1 MADETYYAWS
11 FIKVADKDGNIERIK
26 PGTEV
31 TEESLGTTDE
41 HWDELLE
48 SGAVRSSEWPGG
60 LSPDNPNAYSPNEY
74 RLMKLRQDREKLEEE
89 MAGVGGEQPTPA
101 GTTTSS
107 SASSSS
113 EPK

>member
-101 GTTTSS
+101 GTTT
-107 SASSSS
+107 
-113 EPK
+113 